1 MVLEAVVVS
10 ILKKY
15 IGKYIKNFDGKNLS
29 LSLWSGEATLCD
41 LELKAEAL
49 AELDLPIQ
57 VTSGFIGKLFLS
69 IPWSSLYTQ
78 SVVLNIDNVFVVASP
93 QIESPFD
100 AEQNKKFHCIMK
112 QNQLNFITNLKE
124 KEKEKLVDITND
136 TLMEKLTAQ
145 IIKNIQILISNIHV
159 RYEDKT
165 SNPLSPFA
173 FGVTLN
179 ELSVQTTDENWLPSI
194 VDGSAHIIFKMIK
207 ATNVSVYW
215 NTNIT
220 QFANGQ
226 PYWKRF
232 MKNHINIADKINP
245 QEFIIK
251 PLLIAI
257 ELKIDQDLDS
267 SLGLPKFLLDV
278 VLKEISIEIT
288 KNQFESM
295 INLIETFERMAINS
309 VYRKYKPIVSVKE
322 NPKLWWKY
330 IFESYVEI
338 SYKCWTWERI
348 KQHRGNYRSYVAFY
362 KEKLKDQYL
371 HLNRKTVYENC
382 EKTEE
387 LLDVANIL
395 IARKQAENEFNIEKE
410 NGAFDLEEK
419 SEQPLSWLE
428 WLGISSRP
436 NSLQDK
442 KIIEKASMLSLAGFS
457 EKEKNDL
464 YHAIGYTKDREHP
477 AYSKE
482 YVRSQISLHLETSS
496 VNLKDEA
503 KRSVLN
509 FEITKLICKL
519 TERPGSHGY
528 GVDFSLEDLH
538 LESNLN
544 NANLIIANSERILWC
559 NFQINPVDVKADY
572 SVTVSM
578 EPLSIIYDEKAI
590 NSVKDF
596 FVISNQSKFQELS
609 NIATGSI
616 KEITVASR
624 AGIEFAVDH
633 NKVLF
638 IDINMKCPILI
649 FPVEWNS
656 IERIPKL
663 LHLNLGILKVITN
676 LNSDR
681 RALSVKNATDNELET
696 IFYYQTEVNLTNI
709 HVAVQNKLSFPVEVV
724 CSEEQEKD
732 FVLSPTSINVQ
743 IHRSL
748 KFGYANYPDI
758 KMYCTMSDLQVY
770 LSDEK
775 YFLINQTFDNLV
787 KIFVNTR
794 SLKPE
799 LDSSSGFT
807 KANLT
812 PTKNGVLY
820 QEKIFLQNALI
831 DNEPLSPVSS
841 SDEFFDAIDAPILN
855 DFRFSHLSHTKF
867 IANFTIENLA
877 INYEMRFEGF
887 TKSLSV
893 MLKWITCDTKVN
905 KWDTLIKTT
914 IKSLKLVQVMEDER
928 KVFLL
933 SLNKQEELFQVKYK
947 QADPKGPEFQSKFNK
962 NENLIS
968 VYIGM
973 IKLNVMEADILDLV
987 KYFINLNK
995 RIKTE
1000 NKSSNQSSVSSKNV
1014 EVDSIKTLK
1023 KAESDTI
1030 KIDFKYEFALAGIE
1044 LLVHDLFTL
1053 KLTDLDASVAMS
1065 FYFTKFSIKLKDVSF
1080 TDECKETKYSK
1091 ILSVTTFKT
1100 WFYCEIVFNSNIE
1113 KESIDPD
1120 LKIILQVG
1128 KVKIFIIPE
1137 FLTQLLESVN
1147 KFKKSINYSSN
1158 ATTAAPKSITNKSLK
1173 IQLIMSLDAPDIY
1186 VPISRLSSS
1195 CFMIAL
1201 GRIDISTSVYKD
1213 KIFFYE
1219 KLQIDV
1225 NDFKFLRNLEEIIFP
1240 LSIQIEC
1247 ERSLNK
1253 PYQDIKIK
1261 IHLAIISVKIHN
1273 DVLNDGF
1280 LFLNIFGIL
1289 KSNSA
1294 DNECLVLNS
1303 TTAKS
1308 SLLIHADVNEVLV
1321 IINTLIE
1328 RPLLTV
1334 CLQKLTLVSEN
1345 CADAKKSHFTFKHI
1359 EIKSYDNEK
1368 TKILLNS
1375 FFDGGNMNAIYY
1387 DTTDKN
1393 QDLNISL
1400 GHILLFLDDCAIRNI
1415 ILYTK
1420 PHIKS
1425 FYNMFTIPGEID
1437 NICFENK
1444 VSNQIETHLN
1454 IHATVI
1460 SLSMTWCCSDICLAV
1475 TRMNDIVL
1483 MGFLTEKITSFKLRL
1498 NSFCIEDLSH
1508 ESLYNQVFIML
1519 DDNALVLEYL
1529 ASEVT
1534 TDSVIQKQITL
1545 SLKVGRVKFI
1555 YLYKFVKDVMFYF
1568 DCLMKPMT
1576 SLYNNEKDKFKET
1589 SITYFQLH
1597 IEIVSSLVVYPET
1610 SVSNKYLLANFDR
1623 CVIKNS
1629 PLILVNN
1636 FTVEISEMS
1645 LSMVDKTSVSKVADQ
1660 LNPCLQIV
1668 QSVLPQDQ
1676 SRLTPVQN
1684 LKIDVHI
1691 NPIIVHL
1698 NEKHIQ
1704 LFMCMFQA
1712 NFFEKGETQKRLISA
1727 IIKSNQV
1734 EGTDSVDVNIKCELI
1749 KFIVSSNVL
1758 FKEKYISEQVNIC
1771 ELCCPKFTLKVF
1783 VDDKVSVKLALK
1795 EIIVTDLRPY
1805 SNFFFKKMFEQFSEE
1820 KLTPENKDLSEEKNK
1835 FSVIYNCD
1843 AKEGSTQYYKFKV
1856 KGGTLLINVDFIR
1869 DIIKYYIYVI
1879 TLPPDYVYF
1888 DTNELFQIRV
1898 TFEFPD
1904 LKLVLLQD
1912 SFCETSNAVVIK
1924 LQSRVSYE
1932 QYKEKMSI
1940 ELTDGLFGIVL
1951 KQYPLKN
1958 KQNLLLLQPS
1968 SVTAKISL
1976 TNAMEIDVLIKKMVF
1991 CLSPSIVTAIIYIVD
2006 GFVGYKILEKKESL
2020 SSTKINTKVNWSPQ
2034 LLNKDFLQEQS
2045 YIAPQN
2051 DFQTGLQKFQLMLD
2065 ALELTLGNDLKGVVV
2080 PLIKFNICTSTKI
2093 LDWSTR
2099 VSFDID
2105 FTIEASLFND
2115 ELATWEPVIEPDN
2128 NQNDSFE
2135 VNIRSFYCENKKLNL
2150 SKTFVQIKS
2159 EKIEEYDQVDTKDFK
2174 RDIMHFIISSDNIL
2188 QLTIT
2193 SKFLKVASLV
2203 SEGFSIKS
2211 LRNPVK
2217 TELVAPYHFDNQLG
2231 VNISIWVD
2239 KTLKASVGNS
2249 SIQVL
2254 KRSNNLTVGIET
2266 RSLSTY
2272 HLIKKSPSVRSRSS
2286 RMLNRIFSKTDENSE
2301 SFIDF
2306 IDIQV
2311 SGFNL
2316 IKNFSLSAVGCY
2328 GYKLTSTKSGTSYE
2342 ILIDVSI
2349 LNGRRFITFSSV
2361 IQIVNYLPMGVHIL
2375 SVSGQELC
2383 FTEKR
2388 SSIPLE
2394 YSLIDEIKVSL
2405 ERNFM
2410 SEKLISIKNIEDT
2423 EKNIVIKC
2431 SLNENVKYVNVV
2443 TKSELNNNISKKLII
2458 LAPPAVIL
2466 NFLPRKVII
2475 YIQWKNTKG
2484 PKYLIESGSMLE
2496 IMDTNICKKA
2506 WQIAI
2511 KYCDDY
2517 DTWIGSTSTK
2527 ITQRNFIEMN
2537 CLDKLRSSLMFEMR
2551 VELVDGTL
2559 KIRLFT
2565 TYWLVNKTGIN
2576 LLFKN
2581 SKGDLYNILSNN
2593 MFPTII
2599 SYSEQKNEG
2608 NLSLNGGS
2616 WSDSFYLNVVSNES
2630 VIKCIDNLQNEYR
2643 ILLTVNLSSFGL
2655 TYIIKFS
2662 PTHLICNNT
2671 ELTLLFSNDLPHPQ
2685 WKILNRTECLPVW
2698 SLSSL
2703 LLLKEENGAHLS
2715 QAIPFDCNFKCV
2727 KRLSSS
2733 ETVCV
2738 NVDKLGE
2745 KFVMKIS
2752 PYEDGCIPLR
2762 VDNYCHSISIFVKQK
2777 DTTSL
2782 FSTHEFL
2789 PNHSQYFTW
2798 NDLKKPYEVLV
2809 SSDPHCKSSFVHI
2822 NPIQN
2827 TFGKLESF
2835 TANNM
2840 EEKSQ
2845 SSSCCTFDCF
2855 PRHGDKH
2862 SFLMSSY
2869 LTYSVPDIYWVSF
2882 YDGLQ
2887 RVLAF
2892 TTDFNIARKLY
2903 KIGNEE
2909 SITMEVFVSIHGIGL
2924 SLVNSIPLEI
2934 AYISITGGTSKWEVN
2949 SGKGWNVLEIVTS
2962 TLLEESWNN
2971 DCISVN
2977 IKNKIKADFEAM
2989 VIKFPFSGTL
2999 RRTQEPGLW
3008 LHVIQSK
3015 QYLSFHVFIQRLQ
3028 VDNQQYGV
3036 VFPAVLYPTPLPQ
3049 YILKRKGIKPF
3060 LEASV
3065 VFGFLNNSVIIRY
3078 LKVLLQEI
3086 NLKLDRDIITGIM
3099 SFSNIDKTNKN
3110 EITLLVDDMKVVQKS
3125 EEQAVIELLGS
3136 HSSNLVLNYFHLS
3149 PIKIHLSFSIESRKV
3164 DTNINLALLEWLVST
3179 IGIHFTDVSDIVI
3192 KLAFFEC
3199 KNVSFPREVLVAE
3212 INKHYL
3218 IQAAKQFHI
3227 LVLGLDVIGNP
3238 YGLISDYGEGLKD
3251 FFYEPYLGSVEGQ
3264 FAEGLAYGVKSLLGH
3279 TVGGTIAAA
3288 SLITEQFG
3296 QVVAAMSFDSEYKKK
3311 RKARMQVNQ
3320 SCVGQ
3325 EFIIGGKQFLF
3336 GILFGIS
3343 GLVTKPVQGARASG
3357 INGFFKGFGKGIIGL
3372 LVKPAS
3378 GVVDLV
3384 TSSLDGIK
3392 RFSEQVGKDVVCR
3405 VRLPRVTVPNQPV
3418 VIYSNEHSYG
3428 YGLLK
3433 SLSIKKKID
3442 FSYKDYVVISDEPLR
3457 FVFFTTENLI
3467 SANQKNFFDDWDISF
3482 ILKYKVIESVEQKES
3497 TVFLLSKLNSV
3508 EMESEIFQEIEH
3520 ISCKTPVIAKIL
3532 VEKITYYTTATA

>member
-1 MVLEAVVVS
+1 
-10 ILKKY
+10 
-15 IGKYIKNFDGKNLS
+15 
-29 LSLWSGEATLCD
+29 
-41 LELKAEAL
+41 
-49 AELDLPIQ
+49 
-57 VTSGFIGKLFLS
+57 
-69 IPWSSLYTQ
+69 
-78 SVVLNIDNVFVVASP
+78 
-93 QIESPFD
+93 
-100 AEQNKKFHCIMK
+100 
-112 QNQLNFITNLKE
+112 
-124 KEKEKLVDITND
+124 
-136 TLMEKLTAQ
+136 
-145 IIKNIQILISNIHV
+145 
-159 RYEDKT
+159 
-165 SNPLSPFA
+165 
-173 FGVTLN
+173 
-179 ELSVQTTDENWLPSI
+179 
-194 VDGSAHIIFKMIK
+194 
-207 ATNVSVYW
+207 
-215 NTNIT
+215 
-220 QFANGQ
+220 
-226 PYWKRF
+226 
-232 MKNHINIADKINP
+232 
-245 QEFIIK
+245 
-251 PLLIAI
+251 
-257 ELKIDQDLDS
+257 
-267 SLGLPKFLLDV
+267 
-278 VLKEISIEIT
+278 
-288 KNQFESM
+288 
-295 INLIETFERMAINS
+295 
-309 VYRKYKPIVSVKE
+309 
-322 NPKLWWKY
+322 
-330 IFESYVEI
+330 
-338 SYKCWTWERI
+338 
-348 KQHRGNYRSYVAFY
+348 
-362 KEKLKDQYL
+362 
-371 HLNRKTVYENC
+371 
-382 EKTEE
+382 
-387 LLDVANIL
+387 
-395 IARKQAENEFNIEKE
+395 
-410 NGAFDLEEK
+410 
-419 SEQPLSWLE
+419 
-428 WLGISSRP
+428 
-436 NSLQDK
+436 
-442 KIIEKASMLSLAGFS
+442 
-457 EKEKNDL
+457 
-464 YHAIGYTKDREHP
+464 
-477 AYSKE
+477 
-482 YVRSQISLHLETSS
+482 
-496 VNLKDEA
+496 
-503 KRSVLN
+503 
-509 FEITKLICKL
+509 
-519 TERPGSHGY
+519 
-528 GVDFSLEDLH
+528 
-538 LESNLN
+538 
-544 NANLIIANSERILWC
+544 
-559 NFQINPVDVKADY
+559 
-572 SVTVSM
+572 M

-596 FVISNQSKFQELS
+596 FVISDQSKLQELS
-609 NIATGSI
+609 NIATGSM

-638 IDINMKCPILI
+638 IDINLKCPILI
-649 FPVEWNS
+649 FPVGWNS

-663 LHLNLGILKVITN
+663 LHLNLGILRVITN

-758 KMYCTMSDLQVY
+758 KMYCTMSALQVY

-775 YFLINQTFDNLV
+775 CFLFYQTFDNLV
-787 KIFVNTR
+787 KIFGNTR

-799 LDSSSGFT
+799 LDSSTGLT
-807 KANLT
+807 KTNLS
-812 PTKNGVLY
+812 PTKNDVLY

-831 DNEPLSPVSS
+831 DDESLPPVST
-841 SDEFFDAIDAPILN
+841 SDEFFDVIDAPTLN
-855 DFRFSHLSHTKF
+855 DFRFSQLNHTKF

-877 INYEMRFEGF
+877 INYEMRFEDF
-887 TKSLSV
+887 EKSLSF
-893 MLKWITCDTKVN
+893 MLKWITCDIKVN

-914 IKSLKLVQVMEDER
+914 IKSLKLAQVIKEER

-973 IKLNVMEADILDLV
+973 IKLNVMEADILDLM

-995 RIKTE
+995 RIKIE

-1014 EVDSIKTLK
+1014 EVDTFKTLK
-1023 KAESDTI
+1023 KA
-1030 KIDFKYEFALAGIE
+1030 DFKYELALAGIE

-1065 FYFTKFSIKLKDVSF
+1065 FYFTKYLIKLKDVSF

-1100 WFYCEIVFNSNIE
+1100 WFYCEVVFNSNIE

-1120 LKIILQVG
+1120 LKISLQVG

-1147 KFKKSINYSSN
+1147 KFKKSFNYSSN
-1158 ATTAAPKSITNKSLK
+1158 AAAPKGITNRSLK
-1173 IQLIMSLDAPDIY
+1173 IQLIMSLDASDIY
-1186 VPISRLSSS
+1186 LPISRLSSNF
-1195 CFMIAL
+1195 FMIDL
-1201 GRIDISTSVYKD
+1201 GRIDISTSIYKD
-1213 KIFFYE
+1213 KIFLYD
-1219 KLQIDV
+1219 KLKVDV
-1225 NDFKFLRNLEEIIFP
+1225 NGFKFLRNLEEIIFP

-1280 LFLNIFGIL
+1280 LFLDIFGIL
-1289 KSNSA
+1289 KSNPA
-1294 DNECLVLNS
+1294 DNECIVLNS
-1303 TTAKS
+1303 TTAKP

-1321 IINTLIE
+1321 IISTLIE

-1334 CLQKLTLVSEN
+1334 CLQKLTLISEN

-1359 EIKSYDNEK
+1359 EIKSYDNEE
-1368 TKILLNS
+1368 TKILLTS
-1375 FFDGGNMNAIYY
+1375 SLDGGNMNAVYY
-1387 DTTDKN
+1387 GTTDKN
-1393 QDLNISL
+1393 QDLNILL
-1400 GHILLFLDDCAIRNI
+1400 GHVLLFLDDCAIRNI
-1415 ILYTK
+1415 ILYTM

-1425 FYNMFTIPGEID
+1425 FYNVFTISGEIN

-1460 SLSMTWCCSDICLAV
+1460 SLSMTWCCSDISLAV
-1475 TRMNDIVL
+1475 TRMKDIVL
-1483 MGFLTEKITSFKLRL
+1483 MAFLTEKITSYKLRL

-1508 ESLYNQVFIML
+1508 KSLYNQVLIML
-1519 DDNALVLEYL
+1519 DDNALVLEHL

-1568 DCLMKPMT
+1568 ECLMEPMT
-1576 SLYNNEKDKFKET
+1576 SLYSNEKDKFKET
-1589 SITYFQLH
+1589 PIAFFQLH

-1629 PLILVNN
+1629 PLMLVNN

-1645 LSMVDKTSVSKVADQ
+1645 LSMVDKISVSKIADQ

-1668 QSVLPQDQ
+1668 QSILPQDQ
-1676 SRLTPVQN
+1676 SRLAPVQN

-1712 NFFEKGETQKRLISA
+1712 NFFEKGETQERLISA
-1727 IIKSNQV
+1727 MIKSNQV
-1734 EGTDSVDVNIKCELI
+1734 EGTDSVDVNVKCELI

-1758 FKEKYISEQVNIC
+1758 FKEKYMSEQVNIC
-1771 ELCCPKFTLKVF
+1771 ELCCPKFTMKVF

-1795 EIIVTDLRPY
+1795 EFVVTDLRPY
-1805 SNFFFKKMFEQFSEE
+1805 SNFYFKKMFEQFSEE
-1820 KLTPENKDLSEEKNK
+1820 KITPENKDLSEEKNK

-1856 KGGTLLINVDFIR
+1856 KGGTLLINMDFIT

-1879 TLPPDYVYF
+1879 IPSPDYVYF
-1888 DTNELFQIRV
+1888 DTNELLQVRV

-1912 SFCETSNAVVIK
+1912 SFCEISNAVVIK
-1924 LQSRVSYE
+1924 LQSRVIYE
-1932 QYKEKMSI
+1932 QHKEKVSI
-1940 ELTDGLFGIVL
+1940 ELMDGLFGIVM

-1968 SVTAKISL
+1968 SFTAKIFL
-1976 TNAMEIDVLIKKMVF
+1976 TNAIQIDVLIKKMVF
-1991 CLSPSIVTAIIYIVD
+1991 CFSPSIVAAIIYIVD

-2045 YIAPQN
+2045 YIVPQN

-2065 ALELTLGNDLKGVVV
+2065 ALELTLGNDFKGIVV

-2099 VSFDID
+2099 ISFDID
-2105 FTIEASLFND
+2105 FTIEANLFND
-2115 ELATWEPVIEPDN
+2115 ELATWEPVIEPDD

-2135 VNIRSFYCENKKLNL
+2135 VNIRSFYSENKKLNL

-2159 EKIEEYDQVDTKDFK
+2159 EKILGEEYDQVDTKDFK
-2174 RDIMHFIISSDNIL
+2174 RDIMHFVISSDNIL
-2188 QLTIT
+2188 QVTIT

-2211 LRNPVK
+2211 LRNSVK
-2217 TELVAPYHFDNQLG
+2217 TELVAPYHFENQLG
-2231 VNISIWVD
+2231 VNISIWVG

-2254 KRSNNLTVGIET
+2254 KRLNNLTVGIES

-2286 RMLNRIFSKTDENSE
+2286 RMLNRILSKTDENSE

-2316 IKNFSLSAVGCY
+2316 IKNFSMSAVGCY

-2349 LNGRRFITFSSV
+2349 LNGRRFITFSSA
-2361 IQIVNYLPMGVHIL
+2361 IQIVNYLPIGVRIL
-2375 SVSGQELC
+2375 SASGQELC

-2410 SEKLISIKNIEDT
+2410 SENLISIKNIEDK
-2423 EKNIVIKC
+2423 EKNTVIKC
-2431 SLNENVKYVNVV
+2431 STYENVKYVVVV
-2443 TKSELNNNISKKLII
+2443 TKSELNKNVSKKVIT

-2466 NFLPRKVII
+2466 NFLPRKVIV
-2475 YIQWKNTKG
+2475 YIQWKNMKG
-2484 PKYLIESGSMLE
+2484 PEYLIESGNMLE

-2527 ITQRNFIEMN
+2527 IAQRNFIEMN

-2565 TYWLVNKTGIN
+2565 SYWLVNKTGIN

-2599 SYSEQKNEG
+2599 SYSEQRNEG
-2608 NLSLNGGS
+2608 SLSLNGGS
-2616 WSDSFYLNVVSNES
+2616 WSDSFFLNVVSNEN
-2630 VIKCIDNLQNEYR
+2630 VIKCMDNLENEYR

-2762 VDNYCHSISIFVKQK
+2762 VDNYCHSISIFIKQK

-2782 FSTHEFL
+2782 LSTHEFL

-2809 SSDPHCKSSFVHI
+2809 SSDPYCKNSFIHI

-2840 EEKSQ
+2840 EERSH

-2977 IKNKIKADFEAM
+2977 IKNKIKANFEAM
-2989 VIKFPFSGTL
+2989 VIKFPHSGTL

-3008 LHVIQSK
+3008 LHVVQST

-3049 YILKRKGIKPF
+3049 YILKRRGIKPF

-3086 NLKLDRDIITGIM
+3086 NLKLDRDIITGVM
-3099 SFSNIDKTNKN
+3099 SFSNINKSNKN
-3110 EITLLVDDMKVVQKS
+3110 ELTLLVDDVKVAQKS

-3136 HSSNLVLNYFHLS
+3136 HSSNLVLNHFHLS
-3149 PIKIHLSFSIESRKV
+3149 PIKVHLSFSIESRKV

-3192 KLAFFEC
+3192 KLAFFER
-3199 KNVSFPREVLVAE
+3199 KNVSLPREVLVAE

-3238 YGLISDYGEGLKD
+3238 YGLISDYREGLKD
-3251 FFYEPYLGSVEGQ
+3251 FFYEPYLGSVEGPHQ

-3311 RKARMQVNQ
+3311 RKARMQVNR

-3325 EFIIGGKQFLF
+3325 ELIIGGKQFLF
-3336 GILFGIS
+3336 GILFGVS

-3357 INGFFKGFGKGIIGL
+3357 INGFFKGVGKGIIGL

-3405 VRLPRVTVPNQPV
+3405 VRLPRVTMPNQPV

-3457 FVFFTTENLI
+3457 FVFFTTEDLI
-3467 SANQKNFFDDWDISF
+3467 YANQKNFFDDWDISF
-3482 ILKYKVIESVEQKES
+3482 ILKYKVIGSVEQKES

-3508 EMESEIFQEIEH
+3508 EMESEIVQEIEH

-3532 VEKITYYTTATA
+3532 VEKMTYYTTATA

>member
-49 AELDLPIQ
+49 AELNLPIQ

-78 SVVLNIDNVFVVASP
+78 SVILNIDNVFVVASP

-100 AEQNKKFHCIMK
+100 AEQNKKFHYIMK
-112 QNQLNFITNLKE
+112 QNQLNSITNLKE
-124 KEKEKLVDITND
+124 KEKLVDTTND

-173 FGVTLN
+173 FGITLN

-194 VDGSAHIIFKMIK
+194 VDGSAHIIFKMVK
-207 ATNVSVYW
+207 ATSVSVYW
-215 NTNIT
+215 NTNVT

-267 SLGLPKFLLDV
+267 SLDLPKFLLDV

-295 INLIETFERMAINS
+295 INLIETFERMAINC

-322 NPKLWWKY
+322 NPKLWWRY

-371 HLNRKTVYENC
+371 DLNRKTVYENC
-382 EKTEE
+382 EKMEE

-410 NGAFDLEEK
+410 NGAFDLAEK

-442 KIIEKASMLSLAGFS
+442 KITEKASMLSLAGFS

-482 YVRSQISLHLETSS
+482 YVRSQISLHLEASS
-496 VNLKDEA
+496 VNLKDETN
-503 KRSVLN
+503 RSVLN
-509 FEITKLICKL
+509 FGITKFICKL

-528 GVDFSLEDLH
+528 GVDFTLEDLH
-538 LESNLN
+538 LESDLN

-559 NFQINPVDVKADY
+559 NFQINPVDVNADY

-596 FVISNQSKFQELS
+596 FVISDQSKLQELS
-609 NIATGSI
+609 NIATGSM

-638 IDINMKCPILI
+638 IDINLKCPILI
-649 FPVEWNS
+649 FPVGWNS

-663 LHLNLGILKVITN
+663 LHLNLGILRVITN

-758 KMYCTMSDLQVY
+758 KMYCTMSALQVY

-775 YFLINQTFDNLV
+775 CFLFYQTFDNLV
-787 KIFVNTR
+787 KIFGNTR

-799 LDSSSGFT
+799 LDSSTGLT
-807 KANLT
+807 KTNLS
-812 PTKNGVLY
+812 PTKNDVLY

-831 DNEPLSPVSS
+831 DDESLPPVST
-841 SDEFFDAIDAPILN
+841 SDEFFDVIDAPTLN
-855 DFRFSHLSHTKF
+855 DFRFSQLNHTKF

-877 INYEMRFEGF
+877 INYEMRFEDF
-887 TKSLSV
+887 EKSLSF
-893 MLKWITCDTKVN
+893 MLKWITCDIKVN

-914 IKSLKLVQVMEDER
+914 IKSLKLAQVIKEER

-973 IKLNVMEADILDLV
+973 IKLNVMEADILDLM

-995 RIKTE
+995 RIKIE

-1014 EVDSIKTLK
+1014 EVDTFKTLK
-1023 KAESDTI
+1023 KA
-1030 KIDFKYEFALAGIE
+1030 DFKYELALAGIE

-1065 FYFTKFSIKLKDVSF
+1065 FYFTKYLIKLKDVSF

-1100 WFYCEIVFNSNIE
+1100 WFYCEVVFNSNIE

-1120 LKIILQVG
+1120 LKISLQVG

-1147 KFKKSINYSSN
+1147 KFKKSFNYSSN
-1158 ATTAAPKSITNKSLK
+1158 AAAPKGITNRSLK
-1173 IQLIMSLDAPDIY
+1173 IQLIMSLDASDIY
-1186 VPISRLSSS
+1186 LPISRLSSNF
-1195 CFMIAL
+1195 FMIDL
-1201 GRIDISTSVYKD
+1201 GRIDISTSIYKD
-1213 KIFFYE
+1213 KIFLYD
-1219 KLQIDV
+1219 KLKVDV
-1225 NDFKFLRNLEEIIFP
+1225 NGFKFLRNLEEIIFP

-1280 LFLNIFGIL
+1280 LFLDIFGIL
-1289 KSNSA
+1289 KSNPA
-1294 DNECLVLNS
+1294 DNECIVLNS
-1303 TTAKS
+1303 TTAKP

-1321 IINTLIE
+1321 IISTLIE

-1334 CLQKLTLVSEN
+1334 CLQKLTLISEN

-1359 EIKSYDNEK
+1359 EIKSYDNEE
-1368 TKILLNS
+1368 TKILLTS
-1375 FFDGGNMNAIYY
+1375 SLDGGNMNAVYY
-1387 DTTDKN
+1387 GTTDKN
-1393 QDLNISL
+1393 QDLNILL
-1400 GHILLFLDDCAIRNI
+1400 GHVLLFLDDCAIRNI
-1415 ILYTK
+1415 ILYTM

-1425 FYNMFTIPGEID
+1425 FYNVFTISGEIN

-1460 SLSMTWCCSDICLAV
+1460 SLSMTWCCSDISLAV
-1475 TRMNDIVL
+1475 TRMKDIVL
-1483 MGFLTEKITSFKLRL
+1483 MAFLTEKITSYKLRL

-1508 ESLYNQVFIML
+1508 KSLYNQVLIML
-1519 DDNALVLEYL
+1519 DDNALVLEHL

-1568 DCLMKPMT
+1568 ECLMEPMT
-1576 SLYNNEKDKFKET
+1576 SLYSNEKDKFKET
-1589 SITYFQLH
+1589 PIAFFQLH

-1629 PLILVNN
+1629 PLMLVNN

-1645 LSMVDKTSVSKVADQ
+1645 LSMVDKISVSKIADQ

-1668 QSVLPQDQ
+1668 QSILPQDQ
-1676 SRLTPVQN
+1676 SRLAPVQN

-1712 NFFEKGETQKRLISA
+1712 NFFEKGETQERLISA
-1727 IIKSNQV
+1727 MIKSNQV
-1734 EGTDSVDVNIKCELI
+1734 EGTDSVDVNVKCELI

-1758 FKEKYISEQVNIC
+1758 FKEKYMSEQVNIC
-1771 ELCCPKFTLKVF
+1771 ELCCPKFTMKVF

-1795 EIIVTDLRPY
+1795 EFVVTDLRPY
-1805 SNFFFKKMFEQFSEE
+1805 SNFYFKKMFEQFSEE
-1820 KLTPENKDLSEEKNK
+1820 KITPENKDLSEEKNK

-1856 KGGTLLINVDFIR
+1856 KGGTLLINMDFIT

-1879 TLPPDYVYF
+1879 IPSPDYVYF
-1888 DTNELFQIRV
+1888 DTNELLQVRV

-1912 SFCETSNAVVIK
+1912 SFCEISNAVVIK
-1924 LQSRVSYE
+1924 LQSRVIYE
-1932 QYKEKMSI
+1932 QHKEKVSI
-1940 ELTDGLFGIVL
+1940 ELMDGLFGIVM

-1968 SVTAKISL
+1968 SFTAKIFL
-1976 TNAMEIDVLIKKMVF
+1976 TNAIQIDVLIKKMVF
-1991 CLSPSIVTAIIYIVD
+1991 CFSPSIVAAIIYIVD

-2045 YIAPQN
+2045 YIVPQN

-2065 ALELTLGNDLKGVVV
+2065 ALELTLGNDFKGIVV

-2099 VSFDID
+2099 ISFDID
-2105 FTIEASLFND
+2105 FTIEANLFND
-2115 ELATWEPVIEPDN
+2115 ELATWEPVIEPDD

-2135 VNIRSFYCENKKLNL
+2135 VNIRSFYSENKKLNL

-2159 EKIEEYDQVDTKDFK
+2159 EKILGEEYDQVDTKDFK
-2174 RDIMHFIISSDNIL
+2174 RDIMHFVISSDNIL
-2188 QLTIT
+2188 QVTIT

-2211 LRNPVK
+2211 LRNSVK
-2217 TELVAPYHFDNQLG
+2217 TELVAPYHFENQLG
-2231 VNISIWVD
+2231 VNISIWVG

-2254 KRSNNLTVGIET
+2254 KRLNNLTVGIES

-2286 RMLNRIFSKTDENSE
+2286 RMLNRILSKTDENSE

-2316 IKNFSLSAVGCY
+2316 IKNFSMSAVGCY

-2349 LNGRRFITFSSV
+2349 LNGRRFITFSSA
-2361 IQIVNYLPMGVHIL
+2361 IQIVNYLPIGVRIL
-2375 SVSGQELC
+2375 SASGQELC

-2410 SEKLISIKNIEDT
+2410 SENLISIKNIEDK
-2423 EKNIVIKC
+2423 EKNTVIKC
-2431 SLNENVKYVNVV
+2431 STYENVKYVVVV
-2443 TKSELNNNISKKLII
+2443 TKSELNKNVSKKVIT

-2466 NFLPRKVII
+2466 NFLPRKVIV
-2475 YIQWKNTKG
+2475 YIQWKNMKG
-2484 PKYLIESGSMLE
+2484 PEYLIESGNMLE

-2527 ITQRNFIEMN
+2527 IAQRNFIEMN

-2565 TYWLVNKTGIN
+2565 SYWLVNKTGIN

-2599 SYSEQKNEG
+2599 SYSEQRNEG
-2608 NLSLNGGS
+2608 SLSLNGGS
-2616 WSDSFYLNVVSNES
+2616 WSDSFFLNVVSNEN
-2630 VIKCIDNLQNEYR
+2630 VIKCMDNLENEYR

-2762 VDNYCHSISIFVKQK
+2762 VDNYCHSISIFIKQK

-2782 FSTHEFL
+2782 LSTHEFL

-2809 SSDPHCKSSFVHI
+2809 SSDPYCKNSFIHI

-2840 EEKSQ
+2840 EERSH

-2977 IKNKIKADFEAM
+2977 IKNKIKANFEAM
-2989 VIKFPFSGTL
+2989 VIKFPHSGTL

-3008 LHVIQSK
+3008 LHVVQST

-3049 YILKRKGIKPF
+3049 YILKRRGIKPF

-3086 NLKLDRDIITGIM
+3086 NLKLDRDIITGVM
-3099 SFSNIDKTNKN
+3099 SFSNINKSNKN
-3110 EITLLVDDMKVVQKS
+3110 ELTLLVDDVKVAQKS

-3136 HSSNLVLNYFHLS
+3136 HSSNLVLNHFHLS
-3149 PIKIHLSFSIESRKV
+3149 PIKVHLSFSIESRKV

-3192 KLAFFEC
+3192 KLAFFER
-3199 KNVSFPREVLVAE
+3199 KNVSLPREVLVAE

-3238 YGLISDYGEGLKD
+3238 YGLISDYREGLKD
-3251 FFYEPYLGSVEGQ
+3251 FFYEPYLGSVEGPHQ

-3311 RKARMQVNQ
+3311 RKARMQVNR

-3325 EFIIGGKQFLF
+3325 ELIIGGKQFLF
-3336 GILFGIS
+3336 GILFGVS

-3357 INGFFKGFGKGIIGL
+3357 INGFFKGVGKGIIGL

-3405 VRLPRVTVPNQPV
+3405 VRLPRVTMPNQPV

-3433 SLSIKKKID
+3433 
-3442 FSYKDYVVISDEPLR
+3442 
-3457 FVFFTTENLI
+3457 
-3467 SANQKNFFDDWDISF
+3467 
-3482 ILKYKVIESVEQKES
+3482 
-3497 TVFLLSKLNSV
+3497 LNSV
-3508 EMESEIFQEIEH
+3508 EMESEIVQEIEH

-3532 VEKITYYTTATA
+3532 VEKMTYYTTATA

>member
-49 AELDLPIQ
+49 AELNLPIQ

-78 SVVLNIDNVFVVASP
+78 SVILNIDNVFVVASP

-100 AEQNKKFHCIMK
+100 AEQNKKFHYIMK
-112 QNQLNFITNLKE
+112 QNQLNSITNLKE
-124 KEKEKLVDITND
+124 KEKLVDTTND

-173 FGVTLN
+173 FGITLN

-194 VDGSAHIIFKMIK
+194 VDGSAHIIFKMVK
-207 ATNVSVYW
+207 ATSVSVYW
-215 NTNIT
+215 NTNVT

-267 SLGLPKFLLDV
+267 SLDLPKFLLDV

-295 INLIETFERMAINS
+295 INLIETFERMAINC

-322 NPKLWWKY
+322 NPKLWWRY

-371 HLNRKTVYENC
+371 DLNRKTVYENC
-382 EKTEE
+382 EKMEE

-410 NGAFDLEEK
+410 NGAFDLAEK

-442 KIIEKASMLSLAGFS
+442 KITEKASMLSLAGFS

-482 YVRSQISLHLETSS
+482 YVRSQISLHLEASS
-496 VNLKDEA
+496 VNLKDETN
-503 KRSVLN
+503 RSVLN
-509 FEITKLICKL
+509 FGITKFICKL

-528 GVDFSLEDLH
+528 GVDFTLEDLH
-538 LESNLN
+538 LESDLN

-559 NFQINPVDVKADY
+559 NFQINPVDVNADY

-596 FVISNQSKFQELS
+596 FVISDQSKLQELS
-609 NIATGSI
+609 NIATGSM

-638 IDINMKCPILI
+638 IDINLKCPILI
-649 FPVEWNS
+649 FPVGWNS

-663 LHLNLGILKVITN
+663 LHLNLGILRVITN

-758 KMYCTMSDLQVY
+758 KMYCTMSALQVY

-775 YFLINQTFDNLV
+775 CFLFYQTFDNLV
-787 KIFVNTR
+787 KIFGNTR

-799 LDSSSGFT
+799 LDSSTGLT
-807 KANLT
+807 KTNLS
-812 PTKNGVLY
+812 PTKNDVLY

-831 DNEPLSPVSS
+831 DDESLPPVST
-841 SDEFFDAIDAPILN
+841 SDEFFDVIDAPTLN
-855 DFRFSHLSHTKF
+855 DFRFSQLNHTKF

-877 INYEMRFEGF
+877 INYEMRFEDF
-887 TKSLSV
+887 EKSLSF
-893 MLKWITCDTKVN
+893 MLKWITCDIKVN

-914 IKSLKLVQVMEDER
+914 IKSLKLAQVIKEER

-973 IKLNVMEADILDLV
+973 IKLNVMEADILDLM

-995 RIKTE
+995 RIKIE

-1014 EVDSIKTLK
+1014 EVDTFKTLK
-1023 KAESDTI
+1023 KA
-1030 KIDFKYEFALAGIE
+1030 DFKYELALAGIE

-1065 FYFTKFSIKLKDVSF
+1065 FYFTKYLIKLKDVSF

-1100 WFYCEIVFNSNIE
+1100 WFYCEVVFNSNIE

-1120 LKIILQVG
+1120 LKISLQVG

-1147 KFKKSINYSSN
+1147 KFKKSFNYSSN
-1158 ATTAAPKSITNKSLK
+1158 AAAPKGITNRSLK
-1173 IQLIMSLDAPDIY
+1173 IQLIMSLDASDIY
-1186 VPISRLSSS
+1186 LPISRLSSNF
-1195 CFMIAL
+1195 FMIDL
-1201 GRIDISTSVYKD
+1201 GRIDISTSIYKD
-1213 KIFFYE
+1213 KIFLYD
-1219 KLQIDV
+1219 KLKVDV
-1225 NDFKFLRNLEEIIFP
+1225 NGFKFLRNLEEIIFP

-1280 LFLNIFGIL
+1280 LFLDIFGIL
-1289 KSNSA
+1289 KSNPA
-1294 DNECLVLNS
+1294 DNECIVLNS
-1303 TTAKS
+1303 TTAKP

-1321 IINTLIE
+1321 IISTLIE

-1334 CLQKLTLVSEN
+1334 CLQKLTLISEN

-1359 EIKSYDNEK
+1359 EIKSYDNEE
-1368 TKILLNS
+1368 TKILLTS
-1375 FFDGGNMNAIYY
+1375 SLDGGNMNAVYY
-1387 DTTDKN
+1387 GTTDKN
-1393 QDLNISL
+1393 QDLNILL
-1400 GHILLFLDDCAIRNI
+1400 GHVLLFLDDCAIRNI
-1415 ILYTK
+1415 ILYTM

-1425 FYNMFTIPGEID
+1425 FYNVFTISGEIN

-1460 SLSMTWCCSDICLAV
+1460 SLSMTWCCSDISLAV
-1475 TRMNDIVL
+1475 TRMKDIVL
-1483 MGFLTEKITSFKLRL
+1483 MAFLTEKITSYKLRL

-1508 ESLYNQVFIML
+1508 KSLYNQVLIML
-1519 DDNALVLEYL
+1519 DDNALVLEHL

-1568 DCLMKPMT
+1568 ECLMEPMT
-1576 SLYNNEKDKFKET
+1576 SLYSNEKDKFKET
-1589 SITYFQLH
+1589 PIAFFQLH

-1629 PLILVNN
+1629 PLMLVNN

-1645 LSMVDKTSVSKVADQ
+1645 LSMVDKISVSKIADQ

-1668 QSVLPQDQ
+1668 QSILPQDQ
-1676 SRLTPVQN
+1676 SRLAPVQN

-1712 NFFEKGETQKRLISA
+1712 NFFEKGETQERLISA
-1727 IIKSNQV
+1727 MIKSNQV
-1734 EGTDSVDVNIKCELI
+1734 EGTDSVDVNVKCELI

-1758 FKEKYISEQVNIC
+1758 FKEKYMSEQVNIC
-1771 ELCCPKFTLKVF
+1771 ELCCPKFTMKVF

-1795 EIIVTDLRPY
+1795 EFVVTDLRPY
-1805 SNFFFKKMFEQFSEE
+1805 SNFYFKKMFEQFSEE
-1820 KLTPENKDLSEEKNK
+1820 KITPENKDLSEEKNK

-1856 KGGTLLINVDFIR
+1856 KGGTLLINMDFIT

-1879 TLPPDYVYF
+1879 IPSPDYVYF
-1888 DTNELFQIRV
+1888 DTNELLQVRV

-1912 SFCETSNAVVIK
+1912 SFCEISNAVVIK
-1924 LQSRVSYE
+1924 LQSRVIYE
-1932 QYKEKMSI
+1932 QHKEKVSI
-1940 ELTDGLFGIVL
+1940 ELMDGLFGIVM

-1968 SVTAKISL
+1968 SFTAKIFL
-1976 TNAMEIDVLIKKMVF
+1976 TNAIQIDVLIKKMVF
-1991 CLSPSIVTAIIYIVD
+1991 CFSPSIVAAIIYIVD

-2045 YIAPQN
+2045 YIVPQN

-2065 ALELTLGNDLKGVVV
+2065 ALELTLGNDFKGIVV

-2099 VSFDID
+2099 ISFDID
-2105 FTIEASLFND
+2105 FTIEANLFND
-2115 ELATWEPVIEPDN
+2115 ELATWEPVIEPDD

-2135 VNIRSFYCENKKLNL
+2135 VNIRSFYSENKKLNL

-2159 EKIEEYDQVDTKDFK
+2159 EKILGEEYDQVDTKDFK
-2174 RDIMHFIISSDNIL
+2174 RDIMHFVISSDNIL
-2188 QLTIT
+2188 QVTIT

-2211 LRNPVK
+2211 LRNSVK
-2217 TELVAPYHFDNQLG
+2217 TELVAPYHFENQLG
-2231 VNISIWVD
+2231 VNISIWVG

-2254 KRSNNLTVGIET
+2254 KRLNNLTVGIES

-2286 RMLNRIFSKTDENSE
+2286 RMLNRILSKTDENSE

-2316 IKNFSLSAVGCY
+2316 IKNFSMSAVGCY

-2349 LNGRRFITFSSV
+2349 LNGRRFITFSSA
-2361 IQIVNYLPMGVHIL
+2361 IQIVNYLPIGVRIL
-2375 SVSGQELC
+2375 SASGQELC

-2410 SEKLISIKNIEDT
+2410 SENLISIKNIEDK
-2423 EKNIVIKC
+2423 EKNTVIKC
-2431 SLNENVKYVNVV
+2431 STYENVKYVVVV
-2443 TKSELNNNISKKLII
+2443 TKSELNKNVSKKVIT

-2466 NFLPRKVII
+2466 NFLPRKVIV
-2475 YIQWKNTKG
+2475 YIQWKNMKG
-2484 PKYLIESGSMLE
+2484 PEYLIESGNMLE

-2527 ITQRNFIEMN
+2527 IAQRNFIEMN

-2565 TYWLVNKTGIN
+2565 SYWLVNKTGIN

-2599 SYSEQKNEG
+2599 SYSEQRNEG
-2608 NLSLNGGS
+2608 SLSLNGGS
-2616 WSDSFYLNVVSNES
+2616 WSDSFFLNV
-2630 VIKCIDNLQNEYR
+2630 

-2762 VDNYCHSISIFVKQK
+2762 VDNYCHSISIFIKQK

-2782 FSTHEFL
+2782 LSTHEFL

-2809 SSDPHCKSSFVHI
+2809 SSDPYCKNSFIHI

-2840 EEKSQ
+2840 EERSH

-2977 IKNKIKADFEAM
+2977 IKNKIKANFEAM
-2989 VIKFPFSGTL
+2989 VIKFPHSGTL

-3008 LHVIQSK
+3008 LHVVQST

-3049 YILKRKGIKPF
+3049 YILKRRGIKPF

-3086 NLKLDRDIITGIM
+3086 NLKLDRDIITGVM
-3099 SFSNIDKTNKN
+3099 SFSNINKSNKN
-3110 EITLLVDDMKVVQKS
+3110 ELTLLVDDVKVAQKS

-3136 HSSNLVLNYFHLS
+3136 HSSNLVLNHFHLS
-3149 PIKIHLSFSIESRKV
+3149 PIKVHLSFSIESRKV

-3192 KLAFFEC
+3192 KLAFFER
-3199 KNVSFPREVLVAE
+3199 KNVSLPREVLVAE

-3238 YGLISDYGEGLKD
+3238 YGLISDYREGLKD
-3251 FFYEPYLGSVEGQ
+3251 FFYEPYLGSVEGPHQ

-3311 RKARMQVNQ
+3311 RKARMQVNR

-3325 EFIIGGKQFLF
+3325 ELIIGGKQFLF
-3336 GILFGIS
+3336 GILFGVS

-3357 INGFFKGFGKGIIGL
+3357 INGFFKGVGKGIIGL

-3405 VRLPRVTVPNQPV
+3405 VRLPRVTMPNQPV

-3457 FVFFTTENLI
+3457 FVFFTTEDLI
-3467 SANQKNFFDDWDISF
+3467 YANQKNFFDDWDISF
-3482 ILKYKVIESVEQKES
+3482 ILKYKVIGSVEQKES

-3508 EMESEIFQEIEH
+3508 EMESEIVQEIEH

-3532 VEKITYYTTATA
+3532 VEKMTYYTTATA